1 MYGLWLHGL
10 YWLQGPWCQLS
21 PNRLLNLSLSHSLD
35 PWIKGLLGKA
45 LLSTVLLLWT
55 SVTCGR
61 QTQFCRSK
69 IIDRIVVFSWYLI
82 RGKWVLDFQSV
93 FIIPQLQQ
101 SRDQE
106 STEKTKVITE
116 RDSLQKEKETA
127 QAAVQEH
134 EVKVQEL
141 TKQVGS
147 YWKGSFQKWFS
158 HITLTWWKYLTYSFL
173 IW

>member
-1 MYGLWLHGL
+1 MANEF
-10 YWLQGPWCQLS
+10 QIFNQL
-21 PNRLLNLSLSHSLD
+21 
-35 PWIKGLLGKA
+35 
-45 LLSTVLLLWT
+45 V
-55 SVTCGR
+55 
-61 QTQFCRSK
+61 
-69 IIDRIVVFSWYLI
+69 IV
-82 RGKWVLDFQSV
+82 
-93 FIIPQLQQ
+93 PQLQQ

-147 YWKGSFQKWFS
+147 YWKAHFNS
-158 HITLTWWKYLTYSFL
+158 HFHT
-173 IW
+173 